1 MLEKVWLKK
10 NQRAI
15 FSEKFSL
22 SNAVTFITRA
32 EMSFLKMVPPRTSAG
47 VILALNESND
57 GVVGFHQKL
66 HQKHKEMAY
75 RGWRNTINP
84 SDFHFADN
92 ISATWLVKRY

>member
-10 NQRAI
+10 INGR
-15 FSEKFSL
+15 SSMRSKFSL
-22 SNAVTFITRA
+22 SKTITVITRA

-57 GVVGFHQKL
+57 GVVGFHQK
-66 HQKHKEMAY
+66 HKEMAY
-75 RGWRNTINP
+75 GGWRNTINP

-92 ISATWLVKRY
+92 ISAPWL